1 MPVEKAPFYADQFST
16 AIMLTCIGG
25 LESDE
30 NCHTFKEIT
39 DDEGKQVCGEI
50 IEGLYVAGNM
60 QGGRFGLQYPIGL
73 KGVSHAMA
81 MYYGKVA
88 GENAVKGM

>member
-1 MPVEKAPFYADQFST
+1 MFTT
-16 AIMLTCIGG
+16 ATMLVCIGG

-30 NCHTFKEIT
+30 DCHTFTEIT
-39 DDEGKQVCGEI
+39 DESGRQVCGEVI
-50 IEGLYVAGNM
+50 KGLYVAGNM

-73 KGVSHAMA
+73 KGVSHSMA

-88 GENAVKGM
+88 GENAAKEV